1 MRTICGDGHVGRWEI
16 VIWWG
21 DVMVCIWVW
30 RLGGVIG
37 VVVMVFGIGSGRKVV
52 SSLGVRPR
60 SNMRRD
66 AASRLALVFGGR

>member
-1 MRTICGDGHVGRWEI
+1 
-16 VIWWG
+16 
-21 DVMVCIWVW
+21 MVCIWVW